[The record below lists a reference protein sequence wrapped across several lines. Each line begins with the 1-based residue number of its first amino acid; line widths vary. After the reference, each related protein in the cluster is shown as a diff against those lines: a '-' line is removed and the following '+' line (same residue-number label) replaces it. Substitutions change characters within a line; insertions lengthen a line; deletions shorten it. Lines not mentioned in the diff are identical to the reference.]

1 MRKLL
6 LSTLSSLILTL
17 FALPVFAQEF
27 QVLKYTPVE
36 IEALFLKQNLQLLAE
51 KMNITLADA
60 EIAQSRLWD
69 NPQLSIGS
77 MNLWST
83 AKQREEL
90 GAETFPRNTEFS
102 IELSQLILTA
112 NKRNKLINSQK
123 VSREITVLNFED
135 VLRGLK
141 AELRKLIYETE
152 YLQSYKDVLS
162 VQQESLELLISAY
175 KRQAELN
182 NIAKNELLRLQS
194 GLIELKNEIN
204 ETEAALNEQQKNLKS
219 LLNISPFYIIKVEN
233 TNFNY
238 IDPNQVSL
246 VSLLEKAHEL
256 RPDIKREQQQTLFY
270 EKSLI
275 YEKSQ
280 RIPDITLSASYDQYG
295 GVWKDF
301 IGFGISFDLPFLN
314 RNQGNIKAAKIN
326 IEQNKLIAL
335 QLQNIAEHEI
345 TEAFY
350 NYSRTYK
357 FYEEIEN
364 NDLLTELDEMLGI
377 YTKNFLNRNISM
389 LEYLDFMESY
399 KSNKQ
404 IVLLSRKNMYNSFVE
419 FQYAVG
425 TEINK

>member
-17 FALPVFAQEF
+17 FALPIFAQEF

>member
-6 LSTLSSLILTL
+6 LSTLPCLILT
-17 FALPVFAQEF
+17 FFGLPVFAQEF

-51 KMNITLADA
+51 KMNITLAEA

-90 GAETFPRNTEFS
+90 GAETFPRNTQFS

-123 VSREITVLNFED
+123 VSREIAVLNFED

-141 AELRKLIYETE
+141 AEFRKLIYETE

-162 VQQESLELLISAY
+162 VQQESLELLIFAY

-204 ETEAALNEQQKNLKS
+204 ETEAALNEQQKNLKA

-280 RIPDITLSASYDQYG
+280 RIPDITLSASYDRYG

-345 TEAFY
+345 TEAFS

>member
-6 LSTLSSLILTL
+6 LSTLPCLIWT
-17 FALPVFAQEF
+17 FFGLPAFAQEF
-27 QVLKYTPVE
+27 QILKYTPVE

-51 KMNITLADA
+51 KMNITLSEA
-60 EIAQSRLWD
+60 EIAQSKLWD

-90 GAETFPRNTEFS
+90 GGAFPRNTQFS

-141 AELRKLIYETE
+141 TELRKLIYETE

-204 ETEAALNEQQKNLKS
+204 ETEAALNEQQKSLKS

-233 TNFNY
+233 INFNY
-238 IDPNQVSL
+238 IDPDQVSL

-280 RIPDITLSASYDQYG
+280 RIPDITLSASYDRYG

-350 NYSRTYK
+350 NYRRTYK

>member
-17 FALPVFAQEF
+17 FALPIFAQEF

-90 GAETFPRNTEFS
+90 AAETFPRNTEFS

>member
-1 MRKLL
+1 M
-6 LSTLSSLILTL
+6 
-17 FALPVFAQEF
+17 
-27 QVLKYTPVE
+27 
-36 IEALFLKQNLQLLAE
+36 
-51 KMNITLADA
+51 
-60 EIAQSRLWD
+60 
-69 NPQLSIGS
+69 
-77 MNLWST
+77 
-83 AKQREEL
+83 
-90 GAETFPRNTEFS
+90 
-102 IELSQLILTA
+102 
-112 NKRNKLINSQK
+112 
-123 VSREITVLNFED
+123 
-135 VLRGLK
+135 
-141 AELRKLIYETE
+141 
-152 YLQSYKDVLS
+152 
-162 VQQESLELLISAY
+162 
-175 KRQAELN
+175 
-182 NIAKNELLRLQS
+182 
-194 GLIELKNEIN
+194 
-204 ETEAALNEQQKNLKS
+204 NEQQKNLKS

-280 RIPDITLSASYDQYG
+280 RIPDITLSASYDRYG
-295 GVWKDF
+295 
-301 IGFGISFDLPFLN
+301 
-314 RNQGNIKAAKIN
+314 GNIKAAKIN

-345 TEAFY
+345 TEAFS

-357 FYEEIEN
+357 FYKEIEN

-404 IVLLSRKNMYNSFVE
+404 IVLLSRKNIYNSFVE

>member
-6 LSTLSSLILTL
+6 LSILPGLIFT
-17 FALPVFAQEF
+17 FFGLPVFAQEF

-51 KMNITLADA
+51 KMNITLAEA
-60 EIAQSRLWD
+60 EIAQSKLWD

-90 GAETFPRNTEFS
+90 GAETFPRNTQFS

-112 NKRNKLINSQK
+112 NKRSKLVNSQK
-123 VSREITVLNFED
+123 VSREIAILNFED

-141 AELRKLIYETE
+141 AEFRKLIYETE
-152 YLQSYKDVLS
+152 YLQSYEDVLS
-162 VQQESLELLISAY
+162 VQRESLELLISAY
-175 KRQAELN
+175 KRQAALN

-204 ETEAALNEQQKNLKS
+204 ETEVALNEQQKSLKS
-219 LLNISPFYIIKVEN
+219 LLNISPFYIITIEN

-280 RIPDITLSASYDQYG
+280 RIPDITLSASYDRYG

-301 IGFGISFDLPFLN
+301 IGFGVSFDLPFLN
-314 RNQGNIKAAKIN
+314 RNQGIIKAAKIN

-335 QLQNIAEHEI
+335 QLQNVAEHEI
-345 TEAFY
+345 IEAFS
-350 NYSRTYK
+350 NYSRAYK
-357 FYEEIEN
+357 FYEEIED
-364 NDLLTELDEMLGI
+364 NDLLTELDEMLNI

-404 IVLLSRKNMYNSFVE
+404 IVLLSRKNMCSSFVE

>member
-6 LSTLSSLILTL
+6 LSTLPCLILTF

-27 QVLKYTPVE
+27 QILKYTPVE

-51 KMNITLADA
+51 KMNITLAEA
-60 EIAQSRLWD
+60 EIAQSKLWD

-90 GAETFPRNTEFS
+90 GGAFPRNTQFS

-141 AELRKLIYETE
+141 AEFRKLIYETE

-280 RIPDITLSASYDQYG
+280 RIPDITLSASYDRYG

>member
-141 AELRKLIYETE
+141 AEFRKLIYETE

>member
-6 LSTLSSLILTL
+6 LSTLPCLILT
-17 FALPVFAQEF
+17 FFGLPVFAQEF

-51 KMNITLADA
+51 KMNITLAEA
-60 EIAQSRLWD
+60 EIAQSKLWD

-90 GAETFPRNTEFS
+90 GAETFPRNTQFS

-123 VSREITVLNFED
+123 VSREIAVLNFED

-141 AELRKLIYETE
+141 AEFRKLIYETE
-152 YLQSYKDVLS
+152 YHQSYKDVLS
-162 VQQESLELLISAY
+162 VQQESLELLIFAY

-204 ETEAALNEQQKNLKS
+204 ETEAALNEQQKNLKA

-280 RIPDITLSASYDQYG
+280 RIPDITLSASYDRYG

-301 IGFGISFDLPFLN
+301 IGFGISFDLPF
-314 RNQGNIKAAKIN
+314 
-326 IEQNKLIAL
+326 
-335 QLQNIAEHEI
+335 
-345 TEAFY
+345 
-350 NYSRTYK
+350 
-357 FYEEIEN
+357 
-364 NDLLTELDEMLGI
+364 
-377 YTKNFLNRNISM
+377 
-389 LEYLDFMESY
+389 
-399 KSNKQ
+399 
-404 IVLLSRKNMYNSFVE
+404 
-419 FQYAVG
+419 
-425 TEINK
+425 

>member
-6 LSTLSSLILTL
+6 LSILPCLIFT
-17 FALPVFAQEF
+17 FFGLPVFAQEF

-51 KMNITLADA
+51 KMNITLAEA
-60 EIAQSRLWD
+60 EIAQSKLWD

-90 GAETFPRNTEFS
+90 GAETFPRNTQFS

-112 NKRNKLINSQK
+112 NKRSKLVNSQK
-123 VSREITVLNFED
+123 VSREIAILNFKD

-162 VQQESLELLISAY
+162 VQRESLELLISAY
-175 KRQAELN
+175 KRQAALN

-204 ETEAALNEQQKNLKS
+204 ETEVALNEQQKSLKS

-238 IDPNQVSL
+238 IEPNQVSL

-280 RIPDITLSASYDQYG
+280 RIPDITLSASYDRYG

-326 IEQNKLIAL
+326 IEQNKLVAL
-335 QLQNIAEHEI
+335 QLQNVAEHEI
-345 TEAFY
+345 IEAFS
-350 NYSRTYK
+350 NYSRAYK
-357 FYEEIEN
+357 FYEEIED
-364 NDLLTELDEMLGI
+364 NDLLTELDEMLNI

-404 IVLLSRKNMYNSFVE
+404 IVLLSRKNMCSSFVE

>member
-6 LSTLSSLILTL
+6 LSTLPCLILTF

-27 QVLKYTPVE
+27 QILKYTPVE

-51 KMNITLADA
+51 KMNITLAEA
-60 EIAQSRLWD
+60 EIAQSKLWD

-90 GAETFPRNTEFS
+90 GGAFPRNTQFS

-141 AELRKLIYETE
+141 AEFRKLIYETE

-364 NDLLTELDEMLGI
+364 NDLLTELDEMLDI

>member
-6 LSTLSSLILTL
+6 LSTLPCLILI
-17 FALPVFAQEF
+17 FFGLPVFAQEF

-51 KMNITLADA
+51 KMNITLAEA
-60 EIAQSRLWD
+60 EIAQSKLWD

-90 GAETFPRNTEFS
+90 GAETFPRNTQFS

-123 VSREITVLNFED
+123 VSREIAVLNFED

-141 AELRKLIYETE
+141 TELRKLIYETE

-219 LLNISPFYIIKVEN
+219 LLNISPFHIIKVEN

-238 IDPNQVSL
+238 IEPNQVSL

-280 RIPDITLSASYDQYG
+280 RIPDITLSASYDRYG

-345 TEAFY
+345 TEAFS

-419 FQYAVG
+419 FEYAVG

>member
-6 LSTLSSLILTL
+6 LSTLPCLILTF

-51 KMNITLADA
+51 KMNITLAEA
-60 EIAQSRLWD
+60 EIAQSKLWD

-90 GAETFPRNTEFS
+90 GGAFPRNTQFS

-141 AELRKLIYETE
+141 AEFRKLIYETE

-280 RIPDITLSASYDQYG
+280 RIPDITLSASYDRYG

>member
-6 LSTLSSLILTL
+6 LSTLPCLILI
-17 FALPVFAQEF
+17 FFGLPVFAQEF

-51 KMNITLADA
+51 KMNITLAEA
-60 EIAQSRLWD
+60 EIAQSKLWD

-90 GAETFPRNTEFS
+90 GAETFPRNTQFS

-112 NKRNKLINSQK
+112 NKRSKLVNSQK
-123 VSREITVLNFED
+123 VSREIAILNFED

-162 VQQESLELLISAY
+162 VQRESLELLISAY
-175 KRQAELN
+175 KRQAALN

-204 ETEAALNEQQKNLKS
+204 ETEVALNEQQKSLKS
-219 LLNISPFYIIKVEN
+219 LLNISPFYIITIEN

-280 RIPDITLSASYDQYG
+280 RIPDITLSASYDRYG

-301 IGFGISFDLPFLN
+301 VGFGVSFDLPFLN

-326 IEQNKLIAL
+326 IEQNKLVAL
-335 QLQNIAEHEI
+335 QLQNVAEHEI
-345 TEAFY
+345 IEAFS
-350 NYSRTYK
+350 NYSRAYK
-357 FYEEIEN
+357 FYEEIED
-364 NDLLTELDEMLGI
+364 NDLLTELDEMLNI

>member
-6 LSTLSSLILTL
+6 LSTLPCLILT
-17 FALPVFAQEF
+17 FFGLPVFAQEF
-27 QVLKYTPVE
+27 QILKYTPVE

-51 KMNITLADA
+51 KMNITLAEA
-60 EIAQSRLWD
+60 EIAQSKLWD

-90 GAETFPRNTEFS
+90 GGAFPRNTQFS

-141 AELRKLIYETE
+141 AEFRKLIYETE

-246 VSLLEKAHEL
+246 VSLLEKAH
-256 RPDIKREQQQTLFY
+256 
-270 EKSLI
+270 
-275 YEKSQ
+275 
-280 RIPDITLSASYDQYG
+280 
-295 GVWKDF
+295 
-301 IGFGISFDLPFLN
+301 
-314 RNQGNIKAAKIN
+314 
-326 IEQNKLIAL
+326 
-335 QLQNIAEHEI
+335 
-345 TEAFY
+345 
-350 NYSRTYK
+350 
-357 FYEEIEN
+357 
-364 NDLLTELDEMLGI
+364 
-377 YTKNFLNRNISM
+377 
-389 LEYLDFMESY
+389 
-399 KSNKQ
+399 
-404 IVLLSRKNMYNSFVE
+404 
-419 FQYAVG
+419 
-425 TEINK
+425 

>member
-6 LSTLSSLILTL
+6 LSTLPCLIWT
-17 FALPVFAQEF
+17 FFGLPAFAQEF
-27 QVLKYTPVE
+27 QILKYTPVE

-51 KMNITLADA
+51 KMNITLSEV
-60 EIAQSRLWD
+60 EIAQSKLWD

-90 GAETFPRNTEFS
+90 GGAFPRNTQFS

-141 AELRKLIYETE
+141 TELRKLIYETE

-204 ETEAALNEQQKNLKS
+204 ETEAALNEQQKSLKS

-233 TNFNY
+233 INFNY
-238 IDPNQVSL
+238 IDPDQVSL

-280 RIPDITLSASYDQYG
+280 RIPDITLSASYDRYG

-350 NYSRTYK
+350 NYRRTYK